1 MVLRYLRRSF
11 AWPRDRNDPRNRTN
25 GHEQEVSE
33 FANEKCQMTYG
44 NVPANTS
51 LMEIRHG
58 YAKANGIRLHYAESG
73 GGEDLVILLHGFPE
87 FWYSWRHQLTVLGTH
102 FHVVAPD
109 MRGFNLSDKP
119 PRVEDYSTD
128 VLAKDVIGLIDHFGG
143 GKAAIVGHDWG
154 AGVAWAVAQKYPERV
169 SKLAV
174 LQVPPA
180 AAWRANIS
188 LRQLLRSWYMF
199 FFQLPR
205 VPEWAIRR
213 NSFRGLDRVFK
224 EKVVRTGS
232 FTDADVEIYKEALR
246 QPGALTSAINYYR
259 ANVFRIL
266 RVPKTAATTRPPGEK
281 ETQKGGRIRVPTLFI
296 FGEQDFAI
304 LPQTVRGVADYIDAP
319 YRELRI
325 PDSGHWVQ
333 NEAVDEVNTA
343 LAEFLS
349 AR

>member
-1 MVLRYLRRSF
+1 MT
-11 AWPRDRNDPRNRTN
+11 PRQKLEAST
-25 GHEQEVSE
+25 SE
-33 FANEKCQMTYG
+33 T
-44 NVPANTS
+44 PT
-51 LMEIRHG
+51 RHG
-58 YAKANGIRLHYAESG
+58 YANVNGIRLHYAESG
-73 GGEDLVILLHGFPE
+73 GGKDLVILLHGFPE
-87 FWYSWRHQLTVLGTH
+87 FWYSWRHQLTVLGTR
-102 FHVVAPD
+102 FHIVAPD
-109 MRGFNLSDKP
+109 MRGYNLSEKP

-128 VLAKDVIGLIDHFGG
+128 VLVNDVIGLIDHFGAA
-143 GKAAIVGHDWG
+143 KAAIVGHDWG
-154 AGVAWAVAQKYPERV
+154 ASVAWAVAQKYPERV

-180 AAWRANIS
+180 AAWRAN
-188 LRQLLRSWYMF
+188 LTLGQLLRSWYMF

-213 NSFRGLDRVFK
+213 NSFKGLDRVFK

-232 FTDADVEIYKEALR
+232 FTDADIETYKEALR

-259 ANVFRIL
+259 ANVFRIM
-266 RVPKTAATTRPPGEK
+266 RGSKTATITEPSGEK
-281 ETQKGGRIRVPTLFI
+281 ETRKDRRIRVPTLFI

-304 LPQTVRGVADYIDAP
+304 LPQTVRGVAGYIDAP

-333 NEAVDEVNTA
+333 NEAVEEVNTA
-343 LAEFLS
+343 LVEFLS